1 MNVVG
6 DAPLRVLY
14 VARAPFVSGA
24 ERALRSMLRFVDRQR
39 IEPRLVVGHHSGLIA
54 DARALDIETIITPMP
69 KRSRWHPLAW
79 RRSVAAMRNVIE
91 RFRPD
96 VLHANDVPS
105 CQALSVLGNS
115 LGIARVVHVRWGITA
130 PEAAW
135 WARCGAERVICIS
148 RWVRDQLGDTAD
160 TALAGAIVDVLPDSV
175 DWPALDSAPPPRTD
189 RADDAPI
196 TLGFA
201 GQLIESKG
209 LDLVIEAMGRVDEAQ
224 RPRLLVAGKDTQT
237 DGAYETHLRDL
248 ASRLGV
254 AARIDWLGFLD
265 DVADLHR
272 QVDAMV
278 CPSRLEPLG
287 LVPLE
292 AARFA
297 LPTFANRVGGLAET
311 ILDGRTGVLID
322 PTPDAWAAALRQLA
336 DRAALRALGR
346 TAHDHTRAHYSPM
359 VYQQRLT
366 EIYRACRTPSA
377 AGRGPG

>member
-1 MNVVG
+1 MA
-6 DAPLRVLY
+6 DDRPLRVLY

-24 ERALRSMLRFVDRQR
+24 ERALRSMLRFVDRDR
-39 IEPRLVVGHHSGLIA
+39 IEPGLVVGHHSGLLA
-54 DARALDIETIITPMP
+54 DARALGIEPVVVPLP
-69 KRSRWHPLAW
+69 KRSRWRPLAW
-79 RRSVAAMRNVIE
+79 WRSLAALRAVIE

-105 CQALSVLGNS
+105 CQAVSVLGQRI
-115 LGIARVVHVRWGITA
+115 GIARIVHVRWGITA
-130 PEAAW
+130 PDAAW

-148 RWVRDQLGDTAD
+148 RWVRDQLGDTTG
-160 TALAGAIVDVLPDSV
+160 TALAGAAVDVLPDSV
-175 DWPALDSAPPPRTD
+175 DWPALDTAPPAPQDRT
-189 RADDAPI
+189 ADQPL

-209 LDLVIEAMGRVDEAQ
+209 LDLVIEAMGKLDPAQ
-224 RPRLLVAGKDTQT
+224 RPRLLVAGKDTQS

-254 AARIDWLGFLD
+254 ADGIDWLGFLD

-272 QVDAMV
+272 RVDAMV

-297 LPTFANRVGGLAET
+297 RPTLANRVGGLAET
-311 ILDGRTGVLID
+311 IIDGRTGMLID
-322 PTPDAWAAALRQLA
+322 PTPDAWAAALRHA
-336 DRAALRALGR
+336 DRAALAVLGK
-346 TAHDHTRAHYSPM
+346 AACAHTRDHFSPM
-359 VYQQRLT
+359 VYQQRLN
-366 EIYRACRTPSA
+366 EIYRASLPPSLA
-377 AGRGPG
+377 ARGQG